1 MNSPFSW
8 PEISTIYYLCKKCQK
23 GNHIRFEARAYGQ
36 IKMVGGMDGGWE
48 QINKYTEASLDIR
61 EDPGF
66 LHVWLK
72 TKHYEIK
79 ARV

>member
-1 MNSPFSW
+1 
-8 PEISTIYYLCKKCQK
+8 
-23 GNHIRFEARAYGQ
+23 
-36 IKMVGGMDGGWE
+36 MVGGMDGGWE